1 MTDRDGDI
9 RGVDEFGD
17 RAPRRRGTAR
27 PTSDRD
33 DLPDTVPLSTA
44 DHPTQSDRTPDAAP
58 DRAAEFGENETE
70 PLRTRPLPTPPLN
83 ERQGTAPVKA
93 EDETTALPVTEAL
106 PTAGPPAEP
115 TPAEADSKRTGPT
128 ATADGSSS
136 AGDGGRAATSRL
148 LSAGA
153 LMAAGTMI
161 SRVLGFVRVALLAF
175 VLGNGTRQA
184 DMFNIATT
192 IPTSLYIL
200 FAGGALNTVLVPQ
213 LVRAAKKDPD
223 GGEAYTNRIITA
235 FGLLTLVFALILTV
249 GAPVVTTIY
258 SADAWRS
265 PELAE
270 HWQSMV
276 FLAYLCL
283 PQVFF
288 YGVFFL
294 LGQVL
299 NARDHF
305 GPMMWAPIVNNIIQL
320 LVLGLYL
327 GIWGTSDGSSPFTGP
342 QAGLLGGGATFG
354 IILQSAVMVIWLRRI
369 GYRYRPRFDLKGQG
383 LGHTFSLAKWTLGF
397 VAVNQL
403 VLVVVDRL
411 ATSATAG
418 GSGAGLTVYNNAYL
432 MFVLPHSL
440 ITVSLATAMLP
451 SASRLA
457 AAGDLAGV
465 RDETLRTMR
474 LATSLVLP
482 AAVAF
487 LALAHPVVRLLFGHG
502 AGAEDAAF
510 VGWTLMAFAIGLV
523 PFTVQYICLRAFYAL
538 EDTRSTFFIQIAIG
552 AVNVVAALALVYAIG
567 HPAWVAPALALAYSL
582 SYVVGLVIS
591 FNRLGRKLPDLRF
604 GLIGKHL
611 GRIFLAVA
619 PAGLLA
625 WGITTL
631 LASDSILIEILAL
644 ALAGVVALV
653 VFFGLARLLKVSEV
667 TSMVDAVLRR
677 VRRRRGPEG
686 PDGPGSGPGPGD
698 GDGPGGSSPD
708 DPVHEAETRAIM
720 TVTTEAATPG
730 LPEAESGTVPLP
742 RPHSS
747 GSAAEPDPA
756 WPDEPSDDAYSDD
769 RYAGD
774 EPSLGPDSGDVISEG
789 GDPDDEITDDE
800 DTLDP
805 GPPTDPGTTPA
816 YAAAAAPRPQFVM
829 PVYADQGR
837 TAVPGDDDPDGPPTE
852 DPDTEETN
860 PLELS
865 DSVEEF
871 HPIGGQVGDSLG
883 SRYELEELLVRR
895 PTSETWRAMDDIL
908 SRSVLIHRLAPE
920 DPNNPLILNAARR
933 AAAATDARFL
943 RVLDVIDDEASG
955 PYVVCEFVPGEN
967 LATLLTAGPLSA
979 LEAAWVVREVAD
991 AIAGMHTQGL
1001 YHRRISPD
1009 TVVIT
1014 AAGGVKIVGFLLE
1027 AAIEDPGADDEDPAG
1042 RDTTDLGRLLYATL
1056 VSRWPGGPA
1065 YGLAAAPVGSDRV
1078 CLTPRQ
1084 VRAGVSPALDA
1095 ICDRILSPA
1104 PRQHDPAITT
1114 AKGVAAELSAVLGTA
1129 DASHDLERRLRYPVP
1144 VVTFGDATPVSARSA
1159 VSPLTPAAAVPPD
1172 VLDEDATAP
1181 QQPIDLAGPGYD
1193 PGDVP
1198 TRPVRRPPHRKH
1210 QTWRPWL
1217 RILVGIVI
1225 GILVCSLIVVAVTLG
1240 GNRSAGPEQ
1249 TTAPAQAARMITEA
1263 HDFDPEGATRE
1274 ENPDQVA
1281 LSHDGNPDTAW
1292 HTVVYNGSDLSGKSG
1307 VGVYYDLGEDVAVS
1321 QVRLR
1326 LVGTGTDVQI
1336 RIPAEAGAAEPP
1348 ESADRWRTVGE
1359 ATDAGET
1366 AEIPLD
1372 NVRTRYVLVWLTT
1385 VPGTPG
1391 NYQGGI
1397 AEVDIIG

>member
-1 MTDRDGDI
+1 M
-9 RGVDEFGD
+9 
-17 RAPRRRGTAR
+17 
-27 PTSDRD
+27 
-33 DLPDTVPLSTA
+33 PLSTS
-44 DHPTQSDRTPDAAP
+44 DQPTQRDRRAP
-58 DRAAEFGENETE
+58 DSWAPADSPDE
-70 PLRTRPLPTPPLN
+70 PEAVRTRPLPTPPLT
-83 ERQGTAPVKA
+83 RQQGTAPVNADA
-93 EDETTALPVTEAL
+93 ETAALPVVADDATAPLPSGGTGQAPHGGTGNGPVSAADAETTVLPVVDPVSAGSAPEA
-106 PTAGPPAEP
+106 PDRSMSPRSDGDRPDPDSPADGPDSPGSDS
-115 TPAEADSKRTGPT
+115 ADSADSPGPDSG
-128 ATADGSSS
+128 TADR
-136 AGDGGRAATSRL
+136 DGGRAATSRL

-153 LMAAGTMI
+153 LMAAGTMV
-161 SRVLGFVRVALLAF
+161 SRILGFVRVALLAF

-213 LVRAAKKDPD
+213 LVRAAKNDAD

-235 FGLLTLVFALILTV
+235 FSLLIGAVTLILTV

-258 SADAWRS
+258 SADAWRA

-270 HWQSMV
+270 HWKSMV
-276 FLAYLCL
+276 FLAYLCM

-305 GPMMWAPIVNNIIQL
+305 GPMMWAPIANNIIQL

-327 GIWGTSDGSSPFTGP
+327 GIWGTSDGASPFTGP

-354 IILQSAVMVIWLRRI
+354 IIVQSAVMVIWLRKI

-383 LGHTFSLAKWTLGF
+383 LGHTFHLAKWTLGF

-457 AAGDLAGV
+457 ANGDLAGV
-465 RDETLRTMR
+465 REETLRTIR

-502 AGAEDAAF
+502 AGAEDAAY

-552 AVNVVAALALVYAIG
+552 AVNVIAGVGIVYAVG
-567 HPAWVAPALALAYSL
+567 DPAWVAPSLALAYSL
-582 SYVVGLVIS
+582 SYVVGLAIS
-591 FNRLGRKLPDLRF
+591 FHQLSRKLPDLRF
-604 GLIGKHL
+604 AVVAKHL
-611 GRIFLAVA
+611 LRVFLAVA

-631 LASDSILIEILAL
+631 LASDSVLIEAAVLLLA
-644 ALAGVVALV
+644 AVVALV
-653 VFFGLARLLKVSEV
+653 VFFALARLIRITEV
-667 TSMVDAVLRR
+667 TSMLDAVLRR
-677 VRRRRGPEG
+677 VRRRGGGSGGSGDSGDSGGSGGPEG
-686 PDGPGSGPGPGD
+686 PPGPD
-698 GDGPGGSSPD
+698 GDDPGTGPAADPD
-708 DPVHEAETRAIM
+708 AEAETRALS
-720 TVTTEAATPG
+720 TAATELGSGQSAAAPG
-730 LPEAESGTVPLP
+730 LPEADSGTLPLP
-742 RPHSS
+742 RDT
-747 GSAAEPDPA
+747 GADGT
-756 WPDEPSDDAYSDD
+756 DE
-769 RYAGD
+769 YAGN
-774 EPSLGPDSGDVISEG
+774 PAG
-789 GDPDDEITDDE
+789 E

-805 GPPTDPGTTPA
+805 GPPTDPGPSPA
-816 YAAAAAPRPQFVM
+816 YPVAPAATPQPRYAM
-829 PVYADQGR
+829 PMYADRPASAASAG
-837 TAVPGDDDPDGPPTE
+837 E

-860 PLELS
+860 PLEVG
-865 DSVEEF
+865 DAADEDF
-871 HPIGGQVGDSLG
+871 HPIGGRVGDTLG
-883 SRYELEELLVRR
+883 NRYQLQELLVRR
-895 PTSETWRAMDDIL
+895 PTSETWRALDDIL

-920 DPNNPLILNAARR
+920 DPNNPLIMNAARR

-943 RVLDVIDDEASG
+943 RVLDVIEEDPAG
-955 PYVVCEFVPGEN
+955 PFVVCEFVPGEN

-979 LEAAWVVREVAD
+979 LEGAWVVREVAD
-991 AIAGMHTQGL
+991 ALAGMHAQGL

-1027 AAIEDPGADDEDPAG
+1027 AAIEEPGTVDQDSAEQ
-1042 RDTTDLGRLLYATL
+1042 DTTDLGRLLYATL

-1065 YGLAAAPVGSDRV
+1065 YGLAAAPTGSDGT

-1084 VRAGVSPALDA
+1084 VRAGVSPALDG
-1095 ICDRILSPA
+1095 ICDRILSLS
-1104 PRQHDPAITT
+1104 PRQHGRPITS
-1114 AKGVAAELSAVLGTA
+1114 AKDVAAELSAVLGTA
-1129 DASHDLERRLRYPVP
+1129 DASHDLERRLRYPVQ
-1144 VVTFGDATPVSARSA
+1144 VVTFGEPAVPARSARS
-1159 VSPLTPAAAVPPD
+1159 PHTPAGSVPGYGPGEID
-1172 VLDEDATAP
+1172 ADATAP
-1181 QQPIDLAGPGYD
+1181 QQPIDLAGPDYEPEPVTD
-1193 PGDVP
+1193 P
-1198 TRPVRRPPHRKH
+1198 TRPVHRPPSGRH

-1217 RILVGIVI
+1217 RILVAVVI
-1225 GILVCSLIVVAVTLG
+1225 GILICSLIVVAVTLNR
-1240 GNRSAGPEQ
+1240 NRSG
-1249 TTAPAQAARMITEA
+1249 TTAPKAATGPVVLSITGA
-1263 HDFDPEGATRE
+1263 KDFDPEGATRE

-1281 LSHDGNPDTAW
+1281 LSHDGNPSTAW
-1292 HTVVYNGSDLSGKSG
+1292 HTVVYNAANLSGKSG
-1307 VGVYYDLGEDVAVS
+1307 VGVYYDLGREVAVS
-1321 QVRLR
+1321 QVRLT
-1326 LVGTGTDVQI
+1326 LVGTGTNVQI
-1336 RIPAEAGAAEPP
+1336 RVPDRAGDAVPTD
-1348 ESADRWRTVGE
+1348 SATQWRTVGE
-1359 ATDAGET
+1359 ADRTQET
-1366 AEIPLD
+1366 TEIA
-1372 NVRTRYVLVWLTT
+1372 VSQVSTRYVLVWLTSI
-1385 VPGTPG
+1385 PGTPG

-1397 AEVDIIG
+1397 AEVEFIG